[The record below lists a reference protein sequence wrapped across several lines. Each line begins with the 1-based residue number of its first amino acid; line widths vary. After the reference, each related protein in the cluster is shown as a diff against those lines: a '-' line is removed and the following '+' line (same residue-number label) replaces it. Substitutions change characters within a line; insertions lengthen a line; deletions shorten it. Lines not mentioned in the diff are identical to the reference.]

1 MSRNKS
7 CVIVRSDDPLAY
19 FMGLYK
25 TQYGGSI
32 STWSS
37 DLADAWRFESMAY
50 ARSFI
55 KLRMPK
61 PVSRFCRVKAL
72 DIPQK
77 RGYI

>member
-1 MSRNKS
+1 MSRNKP

-37 DLADAWRFESMAY
+37 EMSDAYRFDSLAAARRF
-50 ARSFI
+50 I
-55 KLRMPK
+55 QLRMPK